1 MEEYVGLREELKL
14 LIVYKFRFQG
24 GGYHEQG

>member
-1 MEEYVGLREELKL
+1 MEDYVGLREELKL

-24 GGYHEQG
+24 GYHEQG